1 MDVAGQVGEGTA
13 ATCYGQQGDGPG
25 WVGLQGPGEARV
37 TTTPGLLGQAW
48 HARRPL
54 PNSGRLGLE
63 ASTGVRVRV
72 PGPRSGSWPDVERD
86 LQLGPC
92 GGPNGDPPSKD
103 TSCPGSAPRAL
114 PLLGWASVSGDR
126 ERAEPTHALNCT
138 WRFSRAPV
146 TSGRVLAALGS
157 HSSPA
162 CTAPWGAWSCRE
174 GGRLPTWSLRQPAL
188 SPLGLGAES
197 SDPPWTPSALVQLC
211 HQPARCPWA

>member
-92 GGPNGDPPSKD
+92 GGPNGDPPPKI
-103 TSCPGSAPRAL
+103 PRAL
-114 PLLGWASVSGDR
+114 ALLPVPSRFWAGLPSAET
-126 ERAEPTHALNCT
+126 ERGLSPRTPSTARGGSLGPPSLPDVCSRPWGPT
-138 WRFSRAPV
+138 
-146 TSGRVLAALGS
+146 AALLAQPRGGPGPAEKVGACQPGASGS
-157 HSSPA
+157 
-162 CTAPWGAWSCRE
+162 
-174 GGRLPTWSLRQPAL
+174 QP
-188 SPLGLGAES
+188 
-197 SDPPWTPSALVQLC
+197 
-211 HQPARCPWA
+211 